1 MDGRTYYVLRSR
13 SIQEDS
19 KPPVGWA
26 SGLLVWGPVPA
37 TTPTDTLSSDISR
50 WSHFGRSEPTKLLLR
65 WLESKFA
72 MLAMSKPRGWPR
84 QSQVQVVIP
93 QRTRRDAESDS
104 DSALSSAPDDNLLE
118 QLQPVGYAPS
128 IEHVSERGTELC
140 RKLAEVVEWLQV
152 LEWKGLGEVD

>member
-1 MDGRTYYVLRSR
+1 
-13 SIQEDS
+13 
-19 KPPVGWA
+19 
-26 SGLLVWGPVPA
+26 
-37 TTPTDTLSSDISR
+37 
-50 WSHFGRSEPTKLLLR
+50 
-65 WLESKFA
+65 